1 MTYQQFIDH
10 IFDYCVELLIIS
22 AHAIGMTYE
31 EINVWF
37 FIVFEPLV
45 FVLLALYARS
55 LRSQNA
61 QLRKQLEPISHST
74 HSPDFRGTG
83 YLGSPR
89 SSQRTT

>member
-1 MTYQQFIDH
+1 MTYHQIIDD
-10 IFDYCVELLIIS
+10 IFDYCVELLIIG
-22 AHAIGMTYE
+22 ARAVGMTYE

-45 FVLLALYARS
+45 FALVALYAWH

-74 HSPDFRGTG
+74 HSHDSRGTG
-83 YLGSPR
+83 YLVSPR
-89 SSQRTT
+89 AS

>member
-1 MTYQQFIDH
+1 MTYHQIIGD
-10 IFDYCVELLIIS
+10 IFDYCVELLTIG

-55 LRSQNA
+55 IRSQNA

-74 HSPDFRGTG
+74 HSPDSRGTG
-83 YLGSPR
+83 YLVSPR
-89 SSQRTT
+89 SSQQST